1 MFVFCIE
8 QFSSY
13 SKRTQCV
20 HSFAIKIQFSFILC
34 FEKIYR
40 KNNMYFFHCFFLYA
54 LRTPCQGI
62 WQFTCVCVFIIQMFL
77 LVYARIVY
85 ARAYPANRKSKHPAI
100 KNLRAMQQHHRH
112 CAQRRRRP
120 HERIQRAATA
130 PQQQATS

>member
-1 MFVFCIE
+1 MPGHLAIYVYVCFYNSNVFV
-8 QFSSY
+8 
-13 SKRTQCV
+13 
-20 HSFAIKIQFSFILC
+20 
-34 FEKIYR
+34 
-40 KNNMYFFHCFFLYA
+40 
-54 LRTPCQGI
+54 GI
-62 WQFTCVCVFIIQMFL
+62 
-77 LVYARIVY
+77 YARIVY